1 MRRSARSRRIL
12 LAFIAAAFFSGTAEA
27 QELAVEVANAST
39 PTLCAEADNVNV
51 TFTSDA
57 VRRFRI
63 EAVHPAYAGT
73 IVVDRA
79 APDFRHCDMGTDPVH
94 KAAEPKRV
102 TLYEDETWQL
112 VGHVFSSFWRPATVP
127 VRVGTHTTPGLH
139 LLQLWTRFE
148 ERAEEVLVLYPAD
161 GYWRAR
167 PLPPAHL
174 HWSAYGSSF
183 LVGPVETDGR
193 PLVALSEIV
202 FDPATRTFRLSFVRG
217 GSATLRLD
225 TLDSERIALDV
236 SLAGVAGRPFA
247 ALRSMYVTDANAD
260 VAQLAWRTAGGKGWQ
275 QTPVMTFD
283 RASAVELWAGRT
295 VPSRHNL
302 SAPDMVFGE
311 FR

>member
-1 MRRSARSRRIL
+1 
-12 LAFIAAAFFSGTAEA
+12 
-27 QELAVEVANAST
+27 
-39 PTLCAEADNVNV
+39 
-51 TFTSDA
+51 
-57 VRRFRI
+57 
-63 EAVHPAYAGT
+63 
-73 IVVDRA
+73 
-79 APDFRHCDMGTDPVH
+79 
-94 KAAEPKRV
+94 
-102 TLYEDETWQL
+102 
-112 VGHVFSSFWRPATVP
+112 
-127 VRVGTHTTPGLH
+127 
-139 LLQLWTRFE
+139 
-148 ERAEEVLVLYPAD
+148 
-161 GYWRAR
+161 
-167 PLPPAHL
+167 
-174 HWSAYGSSF
+174 
-183 LVGPVETDGR
+183 R

-247 ALRSMYVTDANAD
+247 ALRSMYVTDATAD